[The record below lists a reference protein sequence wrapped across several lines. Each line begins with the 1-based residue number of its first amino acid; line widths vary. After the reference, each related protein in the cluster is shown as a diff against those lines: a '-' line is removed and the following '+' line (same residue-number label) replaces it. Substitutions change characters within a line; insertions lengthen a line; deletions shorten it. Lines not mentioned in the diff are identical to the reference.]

1 MYCLNVSGFSHTSPT
16 ADKHKGFCPN
26 TSPFC
31 LIVNRAERPKQSKL
45 HQTICSCQTQ
55 IALRSS
61 AGFESLNQPTGWRR
75 SQPINFSSL
84 VLEVIFPL
92 IKPSTNQI
100 SYGQLLI
107 SPTGCCGFPPY
118 PPKTAVFHHR
128 HDSQINNDTK
138 QK

>member
-26 TSPFC
+26 TAPFC
-31 LIVNRAERPKQSKL
+31 LIVNRAERAKQSKL

-100 SYGQLLI
+100 SSGQLLI

-118 PPKTAVFHHR
+118 PPKTTVFHHR